1 MFAIYLAWKKFPL
14 AYYVKL
20 CSKSV
25 QTFNFNFFLYS
36 LRFVEVTLKIYYRL
50 DRKEATFFQ
59 FPPPIGGIIN
69 KNWSRAHSGLECS
82 ETWNVEKVNFMKG
95 VGIKSNEGDIRRKG
109 SKHPCHRESRMRPLP
124 GLCDNEYLSWEVKCR
139 ISRRLRRR
147 EREREREGE
156 RERENSSRE
165 IYDARFVHLK
175 ERRGEGDT
183 SSSSSFIPLKI
194 LAQLICSLFRCQA
207 VRNLVSPMKILDFLN
222 RDIIYYINIYI
233 ML

>member
-1 MFAIYLAWKKFPL
+1 
-14 AYYVKL
+14 
-20 CSKSV
+20 
-25 QTFNFNFFLYS
+25 
-36 LRFVEVTLKIYYRL
+36 
-50 DRKEATFFQ
+50 
-59 FPPPIGGIIN
+59 
-69 KNWSRAHSGLECS
+69 
-82 ETWNVEKVNFMKG
+82 MKG

-109 SKHPCHRESRMRPLP
+109 SKHPCHRESRMRP
-124 GLCDNEYLSWEVKCR
+124 GLRDNEYLSWEVKCR

-207 VRNLVSPMKILDFLN
+207 VRNLVSSMKILDFLN
-222 RDIIYYINIYI
+222 REII
-233 ML
+233 

>member
-1 MFAIYLAWKKFPL
+1 MFKRLILIFFFIRYASLKLRWKFIIVSIERKQHF
-14 AYYVKL
+14 
-20 CSKSV
+20 
-25 QTFNFNFFLYS
+25 FNS
-36 LRFVEVTLKIYYRL
+36 
-50 DRKEATFFQ
+50 
-59 FPPPIGGIIN
+59 PPPIGGIIN

-147 EREREREGE
+147 ERERERE
-156 RERENSSRE
+156 RERQNSSRE

-175 ERRGEGDT
+175 EEEGGGRHVFFFFLY
-183 SSSSSFIPLKI
+183 SIENSRSINMLPLP
-194 LAQLICSLFRCQA
+194 LPSCT
-207 VRNLVSPMKILDFLN
+207 
-222 RDIIYYINIYI
+222 
-233 ML
+233 